1 MVASGTPPQHSPRTT
16 ADHDVETPSNDA
28 ADARIPPLHL
38 AEVDLRTDPL
48 AAVFVKD
55 EVVNVVFAT
64 SPGALL
70 SLEGLNAYAVND
82 ALVQAAS
89 GERWVVSRARFD
101 PKYLPADGA
110 LRHGD
115 DGAYRNRPVPVLAK
129 RMDRA
134 FTIARSAGG
143 DYLNGV
149 AGDWLLQYAP
159 ADYGVVQQARFA
171 RVYHARPEKD
181 DRSPPVDDAQQV
193 TPRES
198 GKDRGLD
205 A

>member
-1 MVASGTPPQHSPRTT
+1 MR
-16 ADHDVETPSNDA
+16 DHDVDTHRNDA
-28 ADARIPPLHL
+28 PDTRPLQL
-38 AEVDLRTDPL
+38 TEIDLRNDPL

-55 EVVNVVFAT
+55 EVVDVVFAKA
-64 SPGALL
+64 PGELL
-70 SLEGLNAYAVND
+70 SLEGPNAYALND
-82 ALVQAAS
+82 ALIQASS

-101 PKYLPADGA
+101 PKYLPADPA
-110 LRHGD
+110 LLHGD

-129 RMDRA
+129 RMDCA

-143 DYLNGV
+143 DYLHGV

-171 RVYHARPEKD
+171 RVYRARATAGDP
-181 DRSPPVDDAQQV
+181 SSSGDDAQHV
-193 TPRES
+193 PPPES
-198 GKDRGLD
+198 GKDSGLH

>member
-1 MVASGTPPQHSPRTT
+1 MVASGTPPQDLSRPTPGH
-16 ADHDVETPSNDA
+16 AVETHPIDA
-28 ADARIPPLHL
+28 ADTHALPLRL
-38 AEVDLRTDPL
+38 QAVDLRNDPL

-55 EVVNVVFAT
+55 EVVDVVFAK

-70 SLEGLNAYAVND
+70 SLEGPNAYAVND

-101 PKYLPADGA
+101 PKYLPADAG

-129 RMDRA
+129 RMDRS

-143 DYLNGV
+143 DFLQGV

-159 ADYGVVQQARFA
+159 EDYGVVQQARFA
-171 RVYHARPEKD
+171 RVYQARPEQG
-181 DRSPPVDDAQQV
+181 DRSSSVDAAGQASA
-193 TPRES
+193 RE
-198 GKDRGLD
+198 GDKDSELD